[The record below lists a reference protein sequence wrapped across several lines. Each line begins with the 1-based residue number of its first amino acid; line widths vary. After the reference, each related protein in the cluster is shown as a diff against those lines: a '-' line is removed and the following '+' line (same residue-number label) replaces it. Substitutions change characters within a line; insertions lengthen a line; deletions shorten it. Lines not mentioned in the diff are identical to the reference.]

1 MALVKD
7 PSGSFYLDNTEFA
20 VDYEENSIS
29 LVGGA
34 GGGGDITA
42 DGGMFNANATLTGE
56 DELTIEVPD
65 AGESATIG
73 ITPESVTLTHNTNST
88 SDGSIRVTENA
99 VELKAGENTVQ
110 INSTGVDFG
119 GLAIADVSSIG
130 GTSAGE
136 IAFENTLDMNSHQIK
151 NVTDPTE
158 SQDAATKNYVDTTFA
173 TKSEIA
179 GFITSDSLPTNATTA
194 VAGLV
199 KQATAVADSSG
210 ATDTALET
218 KFNELLA
225 ALRNAGILAQNA

>member
-1 MALVKD
+1 MALIKD
-7 PSGSFYLDNTEFA
+7 PSGSFYVDDSQFT

-34 GGGGDITA
+34 GGGSDITA

-65 AGESATIG
+65 SGESATVG
-73 ITPESVTLTHNTNST
+73 ITPDSIVLTHNTNST
-88 SDGSIRVTENA
+88 SDGRIRVTA
-99 VELKAGENTVQ
+99 DAIELKAGDNIVQ

-119 GLAIADVSSIG
+119 GLAITDVSSIG
-130 GTSAGE
+130 GTDAGQV
-136 IAFENTLDMNSHQIK
+136 AFEDTLDMNNHQIK
-151 NVTDPTE
+151 EVLNPTDA
-158 SQDAATKNYVDTTFA
+158 QDVVTKNYGDTTYA

-179 GFITSDSLPTNATTA
+179 GFITNDDLPVAATTS

-199 KQATAVADSSG
+199 KQANAVADSSG

-218 KFNELLA
+218 VVNNLLA
-225 ALRNAGILAQNA
+225 ALRTAGILAPNA